1 MRTYLVV
8 SKGNIDV
15 TDLETEITLEVQN
28 TEKEITIEVKP
39 RSQKVR
45 KLWAWVGFRERG
57 TT

>member
-1 MRTYLVV
+1 MVRRMRTYLVV

-28 TEKEITIEVKP
+28 TEKEIIIEVKP

-45 KLWAWVGFRERG
+45 KLWA
-57 TT
+57 

>member
-45 KLWAWVGFRERG
+45 KVWA
-57 TT
+57 